1 LRVLVLAED
10 HHYEPVRKIVDRA
23 GIRGVRI
30 TPMRGNRVQKLVG
43 YVRCHP
49 ECNRFVVLKDLE
61 RLDEEAVRR
70 RLEDVRRALPPGGQD
85 KVVLVVVRRAV
96 EAFGRIDILYNNAAV
111 GYSTPIVVGSVEEL
125 PEEHWDRVVRINL
138 YSVYLC
144 CKYALPELRKTGGVI
159 LNTSSIMATGAVP
172 GADAYTASKGGIISL
187 SRSLAKELGPEGVR
201 VNVLCPGT
209 IATPMIAPILEDPE
223 AVRRS
228 EAKIPLGRLGTPE
241 EVARAALFLVS
252 DAASYITG
260 AVLFVDG
267 GQSV

>member
-1 LRVLVLAED
+1 
-10 HHYEPVRKIVDRA
+10 
-23 GIRGVRI
+23 
-30 TPMRGNRVQKLVG
+30 
-43 YVRCHP
+43 
-49 ECNRFVVLKDLE
+49 LKDKVAVITGAASGIG
-61 RLDEEAVRR
+61 EAAAELFAR
-70 RLEDVRRALPPGGQD
+70 EGA
-85 KVVLVVVRRAV
+85 KVVVVDWKEEGEEVARGIKDVGGEALFVRADVSDPSQVREMVRRAV

-187 SRSLAKELGPEGVR
+187 SRSLAKKLGPEGVR

-252 DAASYITG
+252 DDASYITG

>member
-1 LRVLVLAED
+1 MRLRDKVAVITGAASGIGRAAAEIFSKEGAKVVVVDWKEEGEEVAGRIRDEGREAIFVLAD
-10 HHYEPVRKIVDRA
+10 ASD
-23 GIRGVRI
+23 
-30 TPMRGNRVQKLVG
+30 
-43 YVRCHP
+43 
-49 ECNRFVVLKDLE
+49 
-61 RLDEEAVRR
+61 
-70 RLEDVRRALPPGGQD
+70 PPQVKGMV
-85 KVVLVVVRRAV
+85 KRTL
-96 EAFGRIDILYNNAAV
+96 EAFGRMDILYNNAAV

-125 PEEHWDRVVRINL
+125 PEEDWDRVMRINL

-144 CKYALPELRKTGGVI
+144 CKYSIPELRKTKGVI

-187 SRSLAKELGPEGVR
+187 SRSLAKKLGPEGVR
-201 VNVLCPGT
+201 VNVICPGT

-228 EAKIPLGRLGTPE
+228 EARIPLRRLGRPE

-252 DAASYITG
+252 DEASYITG

>member
-1 LRVLVLAED
+1 MRLRDKVAVITGAASGIGRAAAEIFSEEGAKVVVVDWKEEGEEVAGRIRDEGGEAIFVLAD
-10 HHYEPVRKIVDRA
+10 VSDPPQVRGMVKR
-23 GIRGVRI
+23 
-30 TPMRGNRVQKLVG
+30 TL
-43 YVRCHP
+43 
-49 ECNRFVVLKDLE
+49 
-61 RLDEEAVRR
+61 
-70 RLEDVRRALPPGGQD
+70 
-85 KVVLVVVRRAV
+85 
-96 EAFGRIDILYNNAAV
+96 EAFGRMDILYNNAAV
-111 GYSTPIVVGSVEEL
+111 GYSTPIVVGSAEEL
-125 PEEHWDRVVRINL
+125 PEEDWDRVMRINL

-144 CKYALPELRKTGGVI
+144 CKYSIPELRKTKGVI

-187 SRSLAKELGPEGVR
+187 SRSLAKKLGPEGVR
-201 VNVLCPGT
+201 VNVICPGT

-228 EAKIPLGRLGTPE
+228 EARIPLGRLGRPE

-252 DAASYITG
+252 DEASYITG

>member
-1 LRVLVLAED
+1 MKDKVAVITGAASGIGRAAAELFAR
-10 HHYEPVRKIVDRA
+10 EGAKVVVVDWKGEGEEVAR
-23 GIRGVRI
+23 GIRDAGGEALFVRADVSD
-30 TPMRGNRVQKLVG
+30 PSRV
-43 YVRCHP
+43 R
-49 ECNRFVVLKDLE
+49 EM
-61 RLDEEAVRR
+61 
-70 RLEDVRRALPPGGQD
+70 
-85 KVVLVVVRRAV
+85 VRRAV

-144 CKYALPELRKTGGVI
+144 CKYALPELRRTKGVI

-187 SRSLAKELGPEGVR
+187 SRSLAKKLGPEGVR

-228 EAKIPLGRLGTPE
+228 EAKVPLGRLGTPE

-252 DAASYITG
+252 DEASYITG